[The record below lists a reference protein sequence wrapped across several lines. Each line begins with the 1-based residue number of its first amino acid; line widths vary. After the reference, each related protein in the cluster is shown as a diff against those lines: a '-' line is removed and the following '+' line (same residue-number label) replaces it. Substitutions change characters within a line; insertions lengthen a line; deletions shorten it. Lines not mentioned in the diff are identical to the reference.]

1 MRRIILA
8 VGGAALLAAL
18 VAGIRRRSREPAPA
32 RPPLVSES
40 VVIERPPEE
49 VFAYVTDPQNLPEW
63 AEVIR
68 EVRRETEGPPKAG
81 ERYTVALD
89 IGFLGRRWEHSFEVT
104 AYEPPRRYSDRRNIG
119 GPFQDEHTY
128 TFEEAGG
135 GTRLSLAMEAHPG
148 GFFRITGPLL
158 EQAIQR
164 QVRKELGTLKDKL
177 EPRVSSWS

>member
-49 VFAYVTDPQNLPEW
+49 VFAYVTDPQNIPEW
-63 AEVIR
+63 VEAIR
-68 EVRRETEGPPKAG
+68 EVHRETEGPPKEG
-81 ERYTVALD
+81 ERFTVALD
-89 IGFLGRRWEHSFEVT
+89 TGLLGRRWEQYFEVT
-104 AYEPPRRYSDRRNIG
+104 AYEPPRRYSDRRKIG

-128 TFEEAGG
+128 NFEEEAGG
-135 GTRLSLAMEAHPG
+135 GTHLSLTMEAHPS
-148 GFFRITGPLL
+148 GFFRIFGALL
-158 EQAIQR
+158 EKAIQR
-164 QVRKELGTLKDKL
+164 QVRKELGTLKDML
-177 EPRVSSWS
+177 EARG

>member
-1 MRRIILA
+1 MRRIIL
-8 VGGAALLAAL
+8 VMGGAAALAA
-18 VAGIRRRSREPAPA
+18 VVVGIRRRFREEGPA

-40 VVIERPPEE
+40 VVIERPQEE
-49 VFAYVTDPQNLPEW
+49 VFAYVTDPHNLPER

-68 EVRRETEGPPKAG
+68 EVRRETHGPPKEG

-89 IGFLGRRWEHSFEVT
+89 VGFLGRRWEHSFEVS

-135 GTRLSLAMEAHPG
+135 GGTRLSLAMEAHPG
-148 GFFRITGPLL
+148 GFFRTFGPLL
-158 EQAIQR
+158 EQAIQH
-164 QVRKELGTLKDKL
+164 QVRKELGTLKDKV
-177 EPRVSSWS
+177 EARG